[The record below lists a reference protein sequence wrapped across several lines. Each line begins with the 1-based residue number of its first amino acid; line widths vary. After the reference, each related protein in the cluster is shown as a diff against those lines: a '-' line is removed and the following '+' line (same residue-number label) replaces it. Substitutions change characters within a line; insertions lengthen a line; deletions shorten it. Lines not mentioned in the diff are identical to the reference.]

1 MGENCV
7 ENGMIES
14 TSLGWG
20 GGAPCLTV
28 FLHLTFDGTG
38 QGFGGYAHDE
48 PVRDAAGKFLRR
60 EGTAWGMEWIS
71 RVLQTL
77 EVQTW
82 EKLPG
87 TIIRVRRERPGS
99 FGGPIVAIGHA
110 YKDRWF
116 EPQKDLAHLL
126 HSEVTR

>member
-1 MGENCV
+1 MSEQ
-7 ENGMIES
+7 NGMIES

-28 FLHLTFDGTG
+28 FLHLKFDGTG
-38 QGFGGYAHDE
+38 QGFGGYSHDG
-48 PVRDAAGKFLRR
+48 PVFDAAGKFLRR

-77 EVQTW
+77 EVETW

-87 TIIRVRRERPGS
+87 TVVRVRRDSDDNWGT
-99 FGGPIVAIGHA
+99 IVAIGHA

-116 EPQKDLAHLL
+116 TPRVDLAHLMPKG
-126 HSEVTR
+126 EKVKP